1 MRLARSPAPSAL
13 DEVTF
18 DALAADLT
26 VPHQRPLVD
35 LDRDDYAILEVDSAT
50 APFTK
55 PYERVDVATEPIVK
69 ARPRP
74 PRRRWWSTQRIV
86 AAVLT
91 LPIGFGLGAGIALLL
106 S

>member
-13 DEVTF
+13 DEATF

-35 LDRDDYAILEVDSAT
+35 VDRDDYAILEVDSAT

-55 PYERVDVATEPIVK
+55 PYERIDIATEPIAK
-69 ARPRP
+69 ARP
-74 PRRRWWSTQRIV
+74 PRARWWSTQRIV

-106 S
+106 R